1 MKLLRSATHDKY
13 LFFSILYIVGIVFVF
28 AIIIPNI
35 AHNQSAM
42 IKTFLWIIGIIL
54 MLTIAVLS
62 IIYIERNKNVK
73 KNKKSNGLRL
83 IGGIS
88 IIGGAYLAF
97 VHLAISTSGNVSL
110 IFILQAL
117 SGIALLLAGLSALFL
132 RKFSLYAYICSF
144 LISFLRFLPMIFNT
158 DEPRSFVVF
167 VALVF
172 GLVSI
177 STLIS
182 IIGIII
188 SYFDRK
194 KTTVKVDKN

>member
-1 MKLLRSATHDKY
+1 MKLPGSAAHDKY
-13 LFFSILYIVGIVFVF
+13 MFFSILYIVGIVFVF

-35 AHNQSAM
+35 ARNQPVM
-42 IKTFLWIIGIIL
+42 TKTLIWII
-54 MLTIAVLS
+54 S
-62 IIYIERNKNVK
+62 IIFMLGIAIFCITYIERNKNVK
-73 KNKKSNGLRL
+73 KHKKSNGLRL

-88 IIGGAYLAF
+88 ILGGASLTLGFLAM
-97 VHLAISTSGNVSL
+97 STSGNVSL
-110 IFILQAL
+110 FFILHAL
-117 SGIALLLAGLSALFL
+117 SGIALLLAGMSALFL

-144 LISFLRFLPMIFNT
+144 FMSFIRNLPMLFDTNESRGLT
-158 DEPRSFVVF
+158 VF
-167 VALVF
+167 IALVF

-194 KTTVKVDKN
+194 KCSASDGT